1 MQVALLED
9 ATEIVSGEGCLG
21 QQGLA
26 ERRTEA
32 LATRRGVGG
41 GG

>member
-9 ATEIVSGEGCLG
+9 ATEIVSGGEGCLG

-26 ERRTEA
+26 GRRTEA
-32 LATRRGVGG
+32 LAIRRGWRE
-41 GG
+41 